1 MGKIKYLIISF
12 CKIKFKIFNTISAVS
27 LSFKSSGNGGTVV
40 IAALKSE
47 AGRQAGMLALR
58 YVLPQRR
65 ERRATNTGVGK
76 TQASSMHVRKKTQ
89 RRLISTPNIKV
100 LS

>member
-12 CKIKFKIFNTISAVS
+12 CKIKFKFFNTISAV
-27 LSFKSSGNGGTVV
+27 LLFFKSSGNGGTVV
-40 IAALKSE
+40 ISALKSE

-65 ERRATNTGVGK
+65 DRRATNTGVGK
-76 TQASSMHVRKKTQ
+76 TLASSMHVRKKIQ